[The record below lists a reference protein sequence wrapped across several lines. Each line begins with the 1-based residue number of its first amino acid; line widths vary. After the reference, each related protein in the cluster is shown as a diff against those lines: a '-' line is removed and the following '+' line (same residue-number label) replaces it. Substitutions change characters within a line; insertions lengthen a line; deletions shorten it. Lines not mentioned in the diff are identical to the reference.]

1 MNVLKTTLN
10 PIALALMGGLLAGT
24 LMSAPA
30 AEARERQGGG
40 SWQNSRGGSGTYQ
53 RHTAREPGS
62 LDRETRWQNANGR
75 SGAASLN
82 REHNREAGTWSSNRS
97 VTNGNGNTATWNK
110 SGQKIDS
117 GAVVHGE
124 GTNFRGQDVSMDR
137 AISKNDDGSRSVET
151 TRVNA
156 TTGKSL
162 TTDKT
167 VTPTTDGYASTGS
180 YTTGSGKTGTTSG
193 NLVRTDSGTTRTNSL
208 TTSERQTASRVMDV
222 MRTDGSATRTVTST
236 GFNGEVHTH
245 STTVTPEPT
254 PAP

>member
-1 MNVLKTTLN
+1 MYVLKTALS
-10 PIALALMGGLLAGT
+10 PVALALMGGLLAGA

-62 LDRETRWQNANGR
+62 LNRETSWQHADGR
-75 SGAASLN
+75 SGASSLN
-82 REHNREAGTWSSNRS
+82 RERNREAGSWSSDRS
-97 VTNGNGNTATWNK
+97 VTRGNGDTATWSK
-110 SGQKIDS
+110 TGQKTDS

-124 GTNFRGQDVSMDR
+124 GTNFKGQDVSMDR

-151 TRVNA
+151 TRLNE

-162 TTDKT
+162 STDKT
-167 VTPTTDGYASTGS
+167 VTPTADGYVSTGS

-193 NLVRTDSGTTRTNSL
+193 SLVRTDSGTTRTNSL
-208 TTSERQTASRVMDV
+208 TTSEGQTAGRVMEV
-222 MRTDGSATRTVTST
+222 THADGSATRTLTST
-236 GFNGEVHTH
+236 GFNGETHTH
-245 STTVTPEPT
+245 STTVTPA